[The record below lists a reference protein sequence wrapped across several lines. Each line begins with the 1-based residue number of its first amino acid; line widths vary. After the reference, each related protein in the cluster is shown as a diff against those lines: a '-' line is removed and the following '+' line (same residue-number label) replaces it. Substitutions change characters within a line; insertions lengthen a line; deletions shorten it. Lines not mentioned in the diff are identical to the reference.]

1 MAQKISPW
9 LKRSNISWA
18 HLLTSTWAYRHFVP
32 TANLW
37 VTSKM
42 FMTKIPKLLMES
54 FWNFPGSVQFYLF
67 SNRYAHFGIKLTW
80 RSFLISRVT
89 HTRLG
94 KKNGKPKPKFLVK

>member
-1 MAQKISPW
+1 
-9 LKRSNISWA
+9 
-18 HLLTSTWAYRHFVP
+18 
-32 TANLW
+32 
-37 VTSKM
+37 
-42 FMTKIPKLLMES
+42 MES